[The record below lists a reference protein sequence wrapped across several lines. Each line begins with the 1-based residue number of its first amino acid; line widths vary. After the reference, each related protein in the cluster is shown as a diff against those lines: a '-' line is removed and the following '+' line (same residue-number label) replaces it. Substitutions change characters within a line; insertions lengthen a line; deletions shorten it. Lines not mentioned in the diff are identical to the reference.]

1 MLAKKLSNSDSERPT
16 RPSHPRPIA
25 AFESVPPL
33 RTQLMLVPTP
43 SATPRSLAWARRQNA
58 RAFNGPGLAAMLRM
72 ERLNLG

>member
-25 AFESVPPL
+25 AFEAVPAL
-33 RTQLMLVPTP
+33 RRHLMLVPTP

-58 RAFNGPGLAAMLRM
+58 RAFNGAGLAAMLRM